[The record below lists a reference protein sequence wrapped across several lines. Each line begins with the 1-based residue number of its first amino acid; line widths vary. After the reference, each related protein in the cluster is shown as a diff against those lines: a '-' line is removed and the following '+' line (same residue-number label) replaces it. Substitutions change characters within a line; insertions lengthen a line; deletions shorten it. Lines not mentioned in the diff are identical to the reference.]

1 MISKVLSNVNSFF
14 ILYWRH
20 PFLTIFTTDKLYNK
34 QKGVKKMSVKIEFEN
49 EVLLCRLCGEI
60 DHHTTLPI
68 RLDIDDRIENCRP
81 QTVIL
86 DFSDVTFMDSS
97 GIGLVM
103 GRYKL
108 LNEFG
113 GVLEITGLSNNS
125 YKVMRLAGLDRIA
138 NIKKGDKKQ

>member
-1 MISKVLSNVNSFF
+1 
-14 ILYWRH
+14 
-20 PFLTIFTTDKLYNK
+20 
-34 QKGVKKMSVKIEFEN
+34 MSVKIEFEN
-49 EVLLCRLCGEI
+49 EILLCRLCGEI

-81 QTVIL
+81 KTVIL

-113 GVLEITGLSNNS
+113 GALEITGLSNNS

>member
-1 MISKVLSNVNSFF
+1 
-14 ILYWRH
+14 
-20 PFLTIFTTDKLYNK
+20 
-34 QKGVKKMSVKIEFEN
+34 MSVKIEFEN
-49 EVLLCRLCGEI
+49 DNLLCRLCGEI

-68 RLDIDDRIENCRP
+68 RLDIDDRIESCRP
-81 QTVIL
+81 KTVIL

-113 GVLEITGLSNNS
+113 GELEVTGLSNNS

-138 NIKKGDKKQ
+138 SIKKGDKK

>member
-1 MISKVLSNVNSFF
+1 
-14 ILYWRH
+14 
-20 PFLTIFTTDKLYNK
+20 
-34 QKGVKKMSVKIEFEN
+34 MSVKIQFDGETLYCQLN
-49 EVLLCRLCGEI
+49 GEI

-81 QTVIL
+81 QKTVL
-86 DFSDVTFMDSS
+86 DFTDVTFMDSS

-108 LNEFG
+108 LSEFNG
-113 GVLEITGLSNNS
+113 KLEVTGLSNNA

-138 NIKKGDKKQ
+138 TITKGVK

>member
-1 MISKVLSNVNSFF
+1 
-14 ILYWRH
+14 
-20 PFLTIFTTDKLYNK
+20 
-34 QKGVKKMSVKIEFEN
+34 MSVKIEFEN
-49 EVLLCRLCGEI
+49 ETLNCRLCGEI

-81 QTVIL
+81 KTVIL

-108 LNEFG
+108 LSEFG
-113 GVLEITGLSNNS
+113 GELEVTGLSNNS

-138 NIKKGDKKQ
+138 NIKKGDKK

>member
-1 MISKVLSNVNSFF
+1 
-14 ILYWRH
+14 
-20 PFLTIFTTDKLYNK
+20 
-34 QKGVKKMSVKIEFEN
+34 MSVKIEFEN
-49 EVLLCRLCGEI
+49 EILLCRLCGEI

-81 QTVIL
+81 KTVIL

-113 GVLEITGLSNNS
+113 GALEITGLSNNS
-125 YKVMRLAGLDRIA
+125 YKVMCLAGLDRIA

>member
-1 MISKVLSNVNSFF
+1 
-14 ILYWRH
+14 
-20 PFLTIFTTDKLYNK
+20 
-34 QKGVKKMSVKIEFEN
+34 MSVKIEFEN

-81 QTVIL
+81 KTVIL